1 MENVGHNDLNFYH
14 FLKMQRN
21 IPSLGVDEDWD
32 FKVQSRVN
40 QLESEYEAG
49 IYNPSNIKESKISE
63 NKKPKN
69 LSKRTKQKHRKRST
83 SQSDRS
89 RSQSTSGQKE
99 NL

>member
-49 IYNPSNIKESKISE
+49 IYNHS
-63 NKKPKN
+63 NKKKVRFLTIKNQKICPKGQNKNTEKDQHLN
-69 LSKRTKQKHRKRST
+69 LIDPDLSRLQVRK
-83 SQSDRS
+83 
-89 RSQSTSGQKE
+89 KI
-99 NL
+99 